1 MKAYLKF
8 LGILVVGALVSG
20 GSSAQGETLQDAVN
34 YLLQSNPE
42 VKAISWN
49 RMARDEEV
57 RQAKSG
63 YWPSI
68 DVRSGIGVEEQY
80 EPFRDTTRPNSSV
93 AGLRYNVYHFGTTQ
107 HEVERQRARVR
118 SAAYRLQ
125 GTAENV
131 ALVASRFYLN
141 VLRQLELYDLAVE
154 NLTNHE
160 RIYDQVKLRSGSGVD
175 SKADLDQVTGRL
187 SLAQANVVTAKQNV
201 IDAETDY
208 QAVIGHLPED
218 LVKPAPVDSAIPA
231 SMEAAQQLAL
241 ADYPILRSAQA
252 DYEARQEQH
261 TVAKRSVYPSFDVAV
276 DYRWEDDVEIV
287 GWQEE
292 LAATGFVTF
301 NIFRGWWDDARVK
314 ETRHLVCEAWEIM
327 NNTRRQ
333 TVQSIRL
340 SWEAYKAAQDNIAY
354 LEEYVASTG
363 STAEAFRKQWSI
375 GRRTMFDVLDI
386 EAEYITA
393 KEDFVNAQYDEMYSQ
408 FRILSG
414 IGRLVDALGLEYP
427 EEGSIETN

>member
-1 MKAYLKF
+1 MKAYLRV
-8 LGILVVGALVSG
+8 LGILVVGVLVLG
-20 GSSAQGETLQDAVN
+20 GSSAQGETLQDAIN

-63 YWPSI
+63 YWPSVDI
-68 DVRSGIGVEEQY
+68 RSGIGYEELY
-80 EPFRDTTRPNSSV
+80 EPFDDVTHPNSTV
-93 AGLRYNVYHFGTTQ
+93 ASLRQNVYHFGTTQ

-125 GTAENV
+125 GTSENV
-131 ALVASRFYLN
+131 ALVASRYYLN
-141 VLRQLELYDLAVE
+141 VLRRLELYDLAVE
-154 NLTNHE
+154 NLTNHQ

-187 SLAQANVVTAKQNV
+187 SLAQANVVVAKQNL

-231 SMEAAQQLAL
+231 SLEEAQQLAL
-241 ADYPILRSAQA
+241 ADYPILKSARS
-252 DYEARQEQH
+252 DYEAREEQH
-261 TVAKRSVYPSFDVAV
+261 TVAKRSVYPSFDVALDYKWENDV
-276 DYRWEDDVEIV
+276 DYV
-287 GWQEE
+287 GYSEE
-292 LAATGFVTF
+292 FVATGFVSF
-301 NIFRGWWDDARVK
+301 NVFRGWWDDARVK

-327 NNTRRQ
+327 NNARRQ

-340 SWEAYKAAQDNIAY
+340 SWEAYKAAQDNIAHRR
-354 LEEYVASTG
+354 EYVDSTG
-363 STAEAFRKQWSI
+363 LTVEAFRKQWSI

-393 KEDFVNAQYDEMYSQ
+393 KEDLVHALYDEIYAQ

-414 IGRLVDALGLEYP
+414 VGKLIHTLGLEYP
-427 EEGSIETN
+427 AESRIETN